1 VSASNDAGA
10 AGATATA
17 PAASNPARP
26 LQGRVAVVTG
36 GGKGIGLAIA
46 RRLAAQGATVV
57 VTGRDQA
64 ALDAFVAETKGT
76 GGTALAIVAD
86 MAKAGEAD
94 RLCAETLAAFGSAD
108 ILVNNAGITR
118 DGLLVRM
125 SDEDWDAVIDTNLKG
140 AFRAI
145 RAFTKPMMKQRR
157 GRIVNITSVIGLIGN
172 AGQANY
178 AASKAGLIGLT
189 KAVAK
194 ELASRHI
201 TVNAIA
207 PGFIET
213 SMTEALGDKA
223 REGLQAH
230 IPLGRLGSAEDVAH
244 AVAFLCSEDAGYV
257 TGQVLPVDG
266 GMVM

>member
-1 VSASNDAGA
+1 VSGATEHAPVNVPAGA
-10 AGATATA
+10 R
-17 PAASNPARP
+17 AANPP
-26 LQGRVAVVTG
+26 LGGRVAVVTG

-46 RRLAAQGATVV
+46 RRLASQGAAVV

-64 ALDAFVAETKGT
+64 PLDAFAGDTSAA
-76 GGTALAIVAD
+76 GGRAIAVVAD
-86 MAKAGEAD
+86 LSKPGEAD
-94 RLCAETLAAFGSAD
+94 RLCAATLEAFGKAD

-125 SDEDWDAVIDTNLKG
+125 SDDDWDAVIDTNLKG

-145 RAFTKPMMKQRR
+145 RAFTRPMMKQRW

-201 TVNAIA
+201 TVNAVA

-213 SMTEALGDKA
+213 AMTEALGEDVRA
-223 REGLQAH
+223 GLQSR
-230 IPLGRLGSAEDVAH
+230 IPLGRLGTADDVAH

>member
-1 VSASNDAGA
+1 MD
-10 AGATATA
+10 
-17 PAASNPARP
+17 
-26 LQGRVAVVTG
+26 GRVGVVTG

-46 RRLAAQGATVV
+46 RKFRSNGAAVV

-64 ALDAFVAETKGT
+64 ALDAFVAETT
-76 GGTALAIVAD
+76 AAGGRALAVVAD
-86 MAKAGEAD
+86 MAKPGEAD
-94 RLCAETLAAFGSAD
+94 RVCAATIEAFGKAD
-108 ILVNNAGITR
+108 YLVNNAGITR

-125 SDEDWDAVIDTNLKG
+125 SDEDWDAVLDTNLKG

-145 RAFTKPMMKQRR
+145 RAFTRSMMKQRW

-201 TVNAIA
+201 TVNAVA

-213 SMTEALGDKA
+213 AMTEALGENVRA
-223 REGLQAH
+223 GLQAQ

>member
-1 VSASNDAGA
+1 
-10 AGATATA
+10 
-17 PAASNPARP
+17 
-26 LQGRVAVVTG
+26 LEGRVGVVTG

-46 RRLAAQGATVV
+46 RALRAGGAAVV

-64 ALDAFVAETKGT
+64 ALDAFVAETT
-76 GGTALAIVAD
+76 AAGGRALAVVAD

-94 RLCAETLAAFGSAD
+94 RVCAATLEAFGKAD
-108 ILVNNAGITR
+108 VLINNAGITR

-125 SDEDWDAVIDTNLKG
+125 SDEDWDAVLDTNLKG

-145 RAFTKPMMKQRR
+145 RAFTRPMMKQRW

-201 TVNAIA
+201 TVNAVA

-213 SMTEALGDKA
+213 AMTEALGENVRA
-223 REGLQAH
+223 GLQAQ
-230 IPLGRLGSAEDVAH
+230 IPLGRLGSAEDVAN
-244 AVAFLCSEDAGYV
+244 AVAFLCSEGAAYV

>member
-1 VSASNDAGA
+1 MTKAME
-10 AGATATA
+10 
-17 PAASNPARP
+17 
-26 LQGRVAVVTG
+26 GRVAVVTG

-46 RRLAAQGATVV
+46 RTFRDAGAAVV
-57 VTGRDQA
+57 VTGRDQV
-64 ALDAFVAETKGT
+64 ALDAFVAETT
-76 GGTALAIVAD
+76 AAGGRAISVVAD

-94 RLCAETLAAFGSAD
+94 RVCAATLEAYGKAD
-108 ILVNNAGITR
+108 CLVNNAGITR

-125 SDEDWDAVIDTNLKG
+125 SDEDWDAVLDTNLKG

-145 RAFTKPMMKQRR
+145 RAFTRPMMKARW

-201 TVNAIA
+201 TVNAVA

-213 SMTEALGDKA
+213 AMTEALGENVRA
-223 REGLQAH
+223 GLQAQ
-230 IPLGRLGSAEDVAH
+230 IPLGRLGSAVDVAH

>member
-1 VSASNDAGA
+1 VSGGASVARDAA
-10 AGATATA
+10 
-17 PAASNPARP
+17 
-26 LQGRVAVVTG
+26 RVAVVTG

-46 RRLAAQGATVV
+46 RRLAAAGHAVV
-57 VTGRDQA
+57 VAGRDGA
-64 ALDAFVAETKGT
+64 ALEAFVAETAGS
-76 GGTALAIVAD
+76 GGRALAVTAD
-86 MAKAGEAD
+86 LSKAGEAD
-94 RLCAETLAAFGSAD
+94 RLCAATLEAFGRAD
-108 ILVNNAGITR
+108 ILVNNAGVTR
-118 DGLLVRM
+118 DGLLLRM
-125 SDEDWDAVIDTNLKG
+125 SDEDWDAVVDTNLKG

-145 RAFTKPMMKQRR
+145 RAFTKPMMKQRW

-189 KAVAK
+189 KSVAK

-201 TVNAIA
+201 TVNAVA
-207 PGFIET
+207 PGFIQT
-213 SMTEALGDKA
+213 AMTEALGDKV
-223 REGLQAH
+223 REGLQAQ
-230 IPLGRLGSAEDVAH
+230 IPLGRLGTAEDVAH